1 VSRFA
6 AEGPRRRP
14 LVVRRIAAFPRR
26 IAADTATD
34 RRLIGVTDLTEGM
47 DRDDRDDPFGD
58 FFEEIERM
66 MNEMATGDAPSAD
79 DAGFGSDTHVDA
91 YTTEESVRLVADLP
105 AVSKEDLSL
114 RCDGDAL
121 TISAV
126 SDRREYDETVDLPA
140 PVDEHSA
147 DATFNNG
154 VLEVSFDRDEDSAS
168 IDLV

>member
-1 VSRFA
+1 
-6 AEGPRRRP
+6 
-14 LVVRRIAAFPRR
+14 
-26 IAADTATD
+26 
-34 RRLIGVTDLTEGM
+34 M

-66 MNEMATGDAPSAD
+66 MNEMANGGRGTE
-79 DAGFGSDTHVDA
+79 DAGFGSETHVDA
-91 YTTEESVRLVADLP
+91 YTSEDTVRLVADLP
-105 AVSKEDLSL
+105 AVSKEELSL
-114 RCDGDAL
+114 QCDGEAL

-126 SDRREYDETVDLPA
+126 SDRREYDETVELPA

-154 VLEVSFDRDEDSAS
+154 VLEVIFDRDDDSAS